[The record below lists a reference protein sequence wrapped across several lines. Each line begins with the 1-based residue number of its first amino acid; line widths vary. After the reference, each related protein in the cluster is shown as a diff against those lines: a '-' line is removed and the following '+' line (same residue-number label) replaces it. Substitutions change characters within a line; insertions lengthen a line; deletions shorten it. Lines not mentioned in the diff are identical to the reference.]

1 MIAHEI
7 ARHLCTLE
15 LRKTYTNTDFTP
27 WYNKFMAQMLWTIRI
42 IKTPINRRSK
52 DDYRCNLI
60 RWLKSQLLIGMAGGV
75 HAYTLTLKSGFES
88 EWGFIE

>member
-42 IKTPINRRSK
+42 IKTPINRWNGKENKRM
-52 DDYRCNLI
+52 
-60 RWLKSQLLIGMAGGV
+60 LL
-75 HAYTLTLKSGFES
+75 
-88 EWGFIE
+88 